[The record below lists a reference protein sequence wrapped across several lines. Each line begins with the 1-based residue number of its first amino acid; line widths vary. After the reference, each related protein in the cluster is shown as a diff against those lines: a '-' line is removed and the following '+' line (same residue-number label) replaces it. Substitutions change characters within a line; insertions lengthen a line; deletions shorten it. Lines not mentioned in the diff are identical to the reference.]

1 MSHLLDNSDSLQMQ
15 AYRQSMEDP
24 QKFWMQQALNLIDWE
39 TRPTK
44 ALITT
49 TPEPYT
55 KLNGSRRPPQLYDSP
70 VTDTIR
76 KITYNELLQEVKCFA
91 TVLKKY
97 GVGKGD
103 IVLLYM
109 AMVPQTLVVMLACA
123 RLGAIHS
130 VVFGGFAPAEL
141 AKRISDCQP
150 KVVVSNTC
158 GLESKTKVV
167 AYKPLLDE
175 AFEIAGYRPR
185 VTIILQREQLRI
197 QLDSLKNEHCWDLEM
212 AEAAPLSGSVG
223 CEIVDSNHPLYMLY
237 TSGTTGTPKGIVRP
251 CGPHA
256 VALLYAQRY
265 MYGLQPGET
274 IFTFSDFGWTFGNSY
289 TAYGPLLNGSTTVL
303 FEGKPVG
310 TPDAGQLY
318 RVFSEHR
325 VSVFLCAPTV
335 VGILRRTDPDG
346 LFRAKYDLTH
356 MKGLFL
362 AGERCTPEIHRW
374 WISTI
379 TGRKISANDT
389 TVYFGTDLVNVI
401 SDHWWQTESGSPM
414 TGICIGYSSRGTD
427 VVPIKFG
434 SAGLILPGCDLCVIR
449 VKEELDEGDCIDEN
463 PEYAESDEVG
473 NIVVRLPLPPGFIT
487 TLWKDEKRFFT
498 SYFRKYKGFY
508 DTGDTGTIDSE
519 GYVHILSRTDDVI
532 KVAAHRL
539 STSSIEEVIFNHKA
553 IGECC
558 VVSCPDPIKG
568 RVPVVFAA
576 LRGNGHLEDDVRREL
591 IKLARSKVGPIVSLS
606 GKILRKMIRMM
617 IDAVHDAKTE
627 NLPVFAD
634 RCPVGAPA
642 TIEDMAVKL
651 ETWQT
656 IPGINHD
663 IPLPGIF
670 PLNSD
675 VSTYS
680 PKCIL
685 SMMNIG
691 SKFDLSCYQ
700 GAKYIYFTS
709 PGEICKPQCLNTTIA
724 LSQYVPIGY
733 NHKDFVYLS
742 WADRDEWD
750 QPARCYSAVF
760 TAETIRQTDS
770 LARDELPKE

>member
-44 ALITT
+44 ALTTT
-49 TPEPYT
+49 TPETLHKAEWFPDGR
-55 KLNGSRRPPQLYDSP
+55 LNVCYNAIDRHVLDGRGSQVAVVYDSP

-175 AFEIAGYRPR
+175 AFEIVGYRPR

-335 VGILRRTDPDG
+335 VVILRRTDPDG

-379 TGRKISANDT
+379 TGRKISADNT
-389 TVYFGTDLVNVI
+389 TVYCGTDLVNVI

-434 SAGLILPGCDLCVIR
+434 SAGLILPGCDLRVIR

-576 LRGNGHLEDDVRREL
+576 LRGNDNLEDDVRREL
-591 IKLARSKVGPIVSLS
+591 IKLARSKVGPIVSLYPNNVVFVDRLPKTRS

-617 IDAVHDAKTE
+617 IDAVHDAKAE

-656 IPGINHD
+656 IVK
-663 IPLPGIF
+663 L
-670 PLNSD
+670 
-675 VSTYS
+675 YS
-680 PKCIL
+680 
-685 SMMNIG
+685 
-691 SKFDLSCYQ
+691 
-700 GAKYIYFTS
+700 
-709 PGEICKPQCLNTTIA
+709 
-724 LSQYVPIGY
+724 V
-733 NHKDFVYLS
+733 
-742 WADRDEWD
+742 
-750 QPARCYSAVF
+750 
-760 TAETIRQTDS
+760 
-770 LARDELPKE
+770 